1 MMERLWGDNFFD
13 PKSKKWTKKHTGTD
27 TCQWVPSLPSNA
39 QGAYWYW
46 FTCFQPMTCSCLCW
60 CAHLL
65 CRRGFVQFVYSPIKT
80 LIECCMAD
88 DRVKLWKLTDSLGVT
103 GKLKSEDKDLVS
115 CCCMTRCAAF

>member
-13 PKSKKWTKKHTGTD
+13 PKTKKWTKKHTGTD
-27 TCQWVPSLPSNA
+27 TCQWVPSPLLYA
-39 QGAYWYW
+39 QGAHRRCVPHK
-46 FTCFQPMTCSCLCW
+46 FSAHNFPLLTLMCFLS
-60 CAHLL
+60 

-115 CCCMTRCAAF
+115 C